1 MHVILNLLF
10 FDMVYSIVVPPV
22 SVRDL
27 QEEASG
33 EEREPNRG
41 LFFSGS
47 GGPVP
52 IQRLDFSADPT
63 RLYSLQESESA
74 VNLVTHPDYGVV
86 LPVGGEYTCLAV
98 NQFGNVTQDI
108 NVNIRG
114 ECFFVKR
121 SRQQVFVVRCVIV
134 LGQARVCV
142 IAVNI

>member
-1 MHVILNLLF
+1 MHVTLNLLF
-10 FDMVYSIVVPPV
+10 FDVVYSIVVSPV

-27 QEEASG
+27 QEKASG
-33 EEREPNRG
+33 EEREPNS

-63 RLYSLQESESA
+63 RLYSSQESESA
-74 VNLVTHPDYGVV
+74 VSLVTHPDYGVV

-98 NQFGNVTQDI
+98 NQFGNFTQDI

-114 ECFFVKR
+114 EFF
-121 SRQQVFVVRCVIV
+121 
-134 LGQARVCV
+134 L
-142 IAVNI
+142 

>member
-1 MHVILNLLF
+1 
-10 FDMVYSIVVPPV
+10 MVYSIVVPPV

-63 RLYSLQESESA
+63 RLYSSQESESA
-74 VNLVTHPDYGVV
+74 VGLVTHPDYGVV

-98 NQFGNVTQDI
+98 NQFGNFTQDI

-114 ECFFVKR
+114 EFVFFYEEVPTTSICSQMCNC
-121 SRQQVFVVRCVIV
+121 SRTSK
-134 LGQARVCV
+134 GVCHSS
-142 IAVNI
+142 VNI